1 VSRAEQSEDAPEQ
14 APLSEAAPLP
24 VALILGAA
32 VWPGGMPSPAL
43 ERRVRHALSLW
54 QAGAVSRL
62 ICCGGVG
69 NHPPAESQ
77 VMRAMLIEA
86 GVPGEAIGVE
96 IRSKDTISNIG
107 NALAQYPE
115 LWKGQVLIVTDGF
128 HAYRARRI
136 AVWFGLDAES
146 ASAPDDDIP
155 RGLLM
160 RARLRE
166 AGAMVKTTVW
176 MALHH

>member
-1 VSRAEQSEDAPEQ
+1 MNWAADTETAPD
-14 APLSEAAPLP
+14 LVVDTEAAPLP

-32 VWPGGMPSPAL
+32 VWPGGVASPAL
-43 ERRVRHALSLW
+43 ERRVRHAIALW
-54 QAGAVSRL
+54 HAGAVGRL

-69 NHPPAESQ
+69 NHPPAEAQ

-86 GVPGEAIGVE
+86 GVPGEAIRVE
-96 IRSKDTISNIG
+96 VRSKDTISNIG
-107 NALAQYPE
+107 NALAQFPE
-115 LWKGQVLIVTDGF
+115 LWDGPVLIVTDGF
-128 HAYRARRI
+128 HAHRARRI

-155 RGLLM
+155 RGLLI

-166 AGAMVKTTVW
+166 AGAMVKTTLW